1 MLTFINTL
9 ATAVIKRRVKRLEK
23 MMLFPAKAQ
32 EKTFENLLQTLVRTK
47 FGQEHGITLQDNLE
61 TFRKK
66 IPVRKYEDFYP
77 YIERTLKGEAGVLW
91 QGKTKW
97 FAKSS
102 GTTNDKSKF
111 IPVSSDSLYENHY
124 KAGKDMVA
132 VYIHNRPDTKIFTGK
147 SLSIGGSHE
156 ISKFNRFARYGDLSA
171 VLIENMPWFYE
182 LFRAPSKEVAL
193 MSEWE
198 SKIQKMAE
206 ETIEENITA
215 IAGVPTWTLVL
226 IEKLFEIFPE
236 KADNLLNI
244 WPHLEVFWHG
254 AVSFTPY
261 RETFKKLCPSEQMKY
276 MEIYN
281 ASEGYF
287 AFEHEFGRQDM
298 MLLLEHGIFYEFLP
312 MENLNEENPETLL
325 IDEVEAGKNYA
336 LVIST
341 LGGLWRYL
349 IGDTVSFTNT
359 QPATIV
365 ITGRTKHFLNAF
377 GEEVMVGNAE
387 KAIAFASQET
397 RASVED
403 FTATAQYLEEG
414 GVGRHE
420 WIIEFS
426 VTPKNPEHFAFLLD
440 KKLQEINSDYEAKR
454 YKNMALKPPLLH
466 FVPKGTF
473 YKWMKQRGKLGG
485 QNKVPRLSNERKYVE
500 EILEMLCTENIP
512 FLSVEVPE
520 IT

>member
-1 MLTFINTL
+1 
-9 ATAVIKRRVKRLEK
+9 
-23 MMLFPAKAQ
+23 MLFPAKAQ
-32 EKTFENLLQTLVRTK
+32 EKTFEKLLRKLANTK
-47 FGQEHGITLQDNLE
+47 FGKEHGILPTDNVDA
-61 TFRKK
+61 FRKK
-66 IPVRKYEDFYP
+66 IPIRPYEEFYP
-77 YIERTLKGEAGVLW
+77 YIKRTLQGEADVLW
-91 QGKTKW
+91 QGKTRW

-111 IPVSSDSLYENHY
+111 IPIPYESLYENHY

-132 VYIHNRPDTKIFTGK
+132 VYIHNRPGTKIFTGK

-156 ISKFNRFARYGDLSA
+156 ISKFNKHARYGDLSA

-193 MSEWE
+193 MAEWE

-206 ETIEENITA
+206 ETLTENITA

-226 IEKLFEIFPE
+226 IEKLFEIFPGNA
-236 KADNLLNI
+236 KNLFDI
-244 WPHLEVFWHG
+244 WANLEVFWHG
-254 AVSFTPY
+254 AVSFAPY

-312 MENLNEENPETLL
+312 MEKLNDPNPETLL
-325 IDEVEAGKNYA
+325 IDEVEIGKNYA

-349 IGDTVSFTNT
+349 IGDTVSFTGT
-359 QPATIV
+359 KPPTIV
-365 ITGRTKHFLNAF
+365 ITGRTKHFLNVF

-387 KAIAFASQET
+387 KAVEIASKQT
-397 RASVED
+397 NASVED
-403 FTATAQYLEEG
+403 FTATAQYLQG
-414 GVGRHE
+414 DALGRHE

-426 VTPKNPEHFAFLLD
+426 HPPQNPEQFARLLD
-440 KKLQEINSDYEAKR
+440 KTLREINTDYDAKR
-454 YKNMALKPPLLH
+454 YRSMALKPPLLH
-466 FVPKGTF
+466 IVPKGTF
-473 YKWMKQRGKLGG
+473 YKWMKKRGKLGG
-485 QNKVPRLSNERKYVE
+485 QNKVPRLSNDRKYVE
-500 EILEMLCTENIP
+500 EILAMLQEEHVPYLSIETPETE
-512 FLSVEVPE
+512 
-520 IT
+520 